1 MRSLEAYRPGLRAG
15 IGFGLA
21 ALVLGVSF
29 GVLAEPLMGP
39 VAPIVMSA
47 VVFAGASQ
55 FGATAVL
62 AAGGD
67 AASAIATGT
76 MLNAR
81 FLPMGVA
88 AAPALRGRPLRRAAE
103 GQALVDASW
112 ALAVRAEGGFDRE
125 LMLGA
130 TIPQYPAWVGGT
142 VIGVLGGDALGDP
155 MTLGLD
161 AIFPA
166 FFLGLLAAELGRP
179 HAVAA
184 ALLGGAIALALT
196 PVLPPG
202 LPVLL
207 ASAAALI
214 GRRRDPRS
222 VEGRAA
228 ESRPSEAR

>member
-1 MRSLEAYRPGLRAG
+1 MTDGAEATADTRIERYRPGLRAG
-15 IGFGLA
+15 FGFAAASGL
-21 ALVLGVSF
+21 VGVTF
-29 GVLAEPLMGP
+29 GVIAEPLMGS

-47 VVFAGASQ
+47 LVFAGAAQ

-67 AASAIATGT
+67 PATAIATGT
-76 MLNAR
+76 MLNMR

-88 AAPALRGRPLRRAAE
+88 AAPALRGRAVRRAAE
-103 GQALVDASW
+103 GQAIIDASW
-112 ALAVRAEGGFDRE
+112 ALAARGDGPFDRE

-130 TIPQYPAWVGGT
+130 TLPQYPAWVAGT
-142 VIGVLGGDALGDP
+142 ALGVFFGDALGDP
-155 MTLGLD
+155 AALGLD

-179 HAVAA
+179 R
-184 ALLGGAIALALT
+184 ALWVVLAGAAIALALT
-196 PVLPPG
+196 PILPPG

-214 GRRRDPRS
+214 GLWRR
-222 VEGRAA
+222 
-228 ESRPSEAR
+228 

>member
-1 MRSLEAYRPGLRAG
+1 VSRLAPYRPGLTAG
-15 IGFGLA
+15 VGFGLA
-21 ALVLGVSF
+21 TFVLGISF

-39 VAPIVMSA
+39 VAPVVMSA
-47 VVFAGASQ
+47 VVFAGAAQ

-62 AAGGD
+62 VAGGD
-67 AASAIATGT
+67 AITAIAAGT

-88 AAPALRGRPLRRAAE
+88 AATGLRGRALRRAVE
-103 GQALVDASW
+103 GQAIVDASW
-112 ALAVRAEGGFDRE
+112 ALAMRGDGGFDRE

-130 TIPQYPAWVGGT
+130 TIPQYPAWVAGT
-142 VIGVLGGDALGDP
+142 AIGVIGGEALGDP
-155 MTLGLD
+155 ATLGLD

-179 HAVAA
+179 RATAA

-196 PVLPPG
+196 PLLPPG

-207 ASAAALI
+207 ASTAALL
-214 GRRRDPRS
+214 GLW
-222 VEGRAA
+222 A
-228 ESRPSEAR
+228 ER

>member
-1 MRSLEAYRPGLRAG
+1 MTTGEGAPERFRSGLRAG
-15 IGFGLA
+15 IGFGA
-21 ALVLGVSF
+21 AAFVVGISF
-29 GVLAEPLMGP
+29 GVVAEPVMGS

-47 VVFAGASQ
+47 TLFAGASQ

-62 AAGGD
+62 ASGGD
-67 AASAIATGT
+67 AATAIATGA

-88 AAPALRGRPLRRAAE
+88 AAPALRGGRLRRALE
-103 GQALVDASW
+103 GQAIVDASW
-112 ALAVRAEGGFDRE
+112 ALAARGDGEFDRE
-125 LMLGA
+125 ALLGA
-130 TIPQYPAWVGGT
+130 TVPQYPAWVLGT
-142 VIGVLGGDALGDP
+142 VIGVVFASALGDP
-155 MTLGLD
+155 EALGLD

-184 ALLGGAIALALT
+184 VLIGGAIALALT

-207 ASAAALI
+207 ASSAALI
-214 GRRRDPRS
+214 GLRR
-222 VEGRAA
+222 
-228 ESRPSEAR
+228 